1 MHINRRSFLPGAL
14 LALVPLLVL
23 TACGSKEEVLKPSPL
38 PDISPAVRFE
48 RAWSADTGAG
58 SAAEGLALVP
68 ALSGE
73 AVFTADDQGR
83 LAARDRNSGKR
94 LWQRKTRQPFSAG
107 PAVAYNQVFVG
118 TREGELLAYSAQ
130 DGELLWRVQ
139 LGGEVLAVPAVNGDA
154 VAAKTSD
161 GHVTLVDRVAGVVRW
176 VYDGG
181 AAPLALRA
189 SSRPLLLDDAVLVGM
204 PTGELAA
211 LERSTGQLIWE
222 RRIAEPSGKSE
233 LDRLVDIAGDFVLR
247 DDRIFV
253 GTYQG
258 RLVALNLHNG
268 QFAWQQPLS
277 TFQPVAA
284 GSDRVFVADAD
295 GIVSAVRS
303 DDGVV
308 LWRVDSLRGRQVTGA
323 ALLGDWLLVGD
334 FEGWVHVI
342 RQADGLIVGRRK
354 IDGDG
359 IALPPVVDEGT
370 VFAFG
375 RSGRLGVFRIEWRDD
390 VPPLPAATTAPEPQS
405 ASAPE
410 AAATPE
416 TVPPPVSVPPAET
429 VPQPEAAPQPDTA
442 TP

>member
-1 MHINRRSFLPGAL
+1 MRIKRRSFLPRAW
-14 LALVPLLVL
+14 LALVSVL
-23 TACGSKEEVLKPSPL
+23 ALAACGSKEEVLKPSPL
-38 PDISPAVRFE
+38 PDISPAVRFDT
-48 RAWSADTGAG
+48 AWSADTGAG

-73 AVFTADDQGR
+73 AVYTADDQGR
-83 LAARDRNSGKR
+83 LAARDRRRGKR
-94 LWQRKTRQPFSAG
+94 LWQHHTGQPFSAG

-139 LGGEVLAVPAVNGDA
+139 LGGEVLAVPAVSGDA
-154 VAAKTSD
+154 VAVKTSD
-161 GHVTLVDRVAGVVRW
+161 GHVTLVDRVGGVVRW

-189 SSRPLLLDDAVLVGM
+189 SSSPLLLDDAVLVGM
-204 PTGELAA
+204 PTGELVA
-211 LERSTGQLIWE
+211 LERATGQLIWE

-233 LDRLVDIAGDFVLR
+233 LDRLVDIAGDFVVR

-253 GTYQG
+253 ATYQG

-284 GSDRVFVADAD
+284 TNDRVFVADAD
-295 GIVSAVRS
+295 GVVSAVRS
-303 DDGVV
+303 EDGVV
-308 LWRVDSLRGRQVTGA
+308 LWRIDSLRGRRVTGA
-323 ALLGDWLLVGD
+323 ALLGDWLLAGD

-342 RQADGLIVGRRK
+342 RQADGLLVGRRK
-354 IDGDG
+354 VDGDG

-370 VFAFG
+370 VFALG
-375 RSGRLGVFRIEWRDD
+375 RGGRLGVFRVEWRDE
-390 VPPLPAATTAPEPQS
+390 VPPLPVPATPQAKATPQTEAALQTEAAPQ
-405 ASAPE
+405 ADSAPQPE
-410 AAATPE
+410 AT
-416 TVPPPVSVPPAET
+416 
-429 VPQPEAAPQPDTA
+429 PQPEAASSPGAA